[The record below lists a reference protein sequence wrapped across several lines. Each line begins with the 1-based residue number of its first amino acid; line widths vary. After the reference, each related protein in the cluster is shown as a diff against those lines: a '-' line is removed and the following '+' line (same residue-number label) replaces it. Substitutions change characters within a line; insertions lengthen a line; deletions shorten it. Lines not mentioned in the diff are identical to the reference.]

1 MVWCKRILRILLFFV
16 YLMFF
21 IGMPVYAVEMS
32 NEPAPLSILPRDI
45 TEIGWGEQ
53 TQEKEDNREL
63 SVFTT
68 EDITKGCL
76 SEEEWRLLYDYY
88 LSCVVYSDV
97 PLLFQTDYPDIPF
110 SHGTVYTSACGV
122 SCAAMVISYLDNTLV
137 TPGELGLQFNT
148 LGCSNVE
155 RMEQALDYFGV
166 QYKVS
171 YDWEDVYSALADEQ
185 VVISLQGPG
194 LFTECGHF
202 IVLTGINESGLITVN
217 DPYEPHYTNGW
228 ERIQGFENGFTE
240 DQVKA
245 NSGVFWII
253 EKKEL
258 PDAKFIG
265 NNEVLKQLIENNVS
279 YSMSA
284 S

>member
-21 IGMPVYAVEMS
+21 IGMPVYAVEIS
-32 NEPAPLSILPRDI
+32 NEPTPLSILPRDI

-53 TQEKEDNREL
+53 TQEKEDSREL

-148 LGCSNVE
+148 PGCSNVE

-166 QYKVS
+166 QYEVA

-202 IVLTGINESGLITVN
+202 IVLTGINERGLITVN
-217 DPYEPHYTNGW
+217 DPYEPHYTIGW

-245 NSGVFWII
+245 HSGVFWII

-265 NNEVLKQLIENNVS
+265 DNEVLKQLIENNVS

>member
-16 YLMFF
+16 YLTFF
-21 IGMPVYAVEMS
+21 IGMPVYAVEIS
-32 NEPAPLSILPRDI
+32 NEPASLSILPRDI

-122 SCAAMVISYLDNTLV
+122 SCAAMVISYLDNTIV

-148 LGCSNVE
+148 PGCSNVE

-166 QYKVS
+166 QCEVS

-217 DPYEPHYTNGW
+217 DPYEPHYTNGL

-245 NSGVFWII
+245 HSGVFWII

-258 PDAKFIG
+258 PDTKFIG